1 MLKSLI
7 DKKYIYYGGS
17 IVLSRGLEYFV
28 LFFAAG
34 YLAKEDYGQLEFYKK
49 IIEVGSSV
57 LAFGFP
63 ALILSYTKSKESKIY
78 FYLLSIIFVSAL
90 LLTLSIVGLFSYN
103 WFLLILAMGF
113 YGMFFTGGITQSYQ
127 MVYLGS
133 NYASVYKI
141 IISLLFYG
149 GVFCLIYFAGIKGEA
164 YLYPAIFL
172 LPLMFLYTYFDF
184 RKVRLELRK
193 LKSYWKL
200 FKKLLISSFT
210 LVVSNFANLMFLY
223 TDILLIKILS
233 NSANTEIAD
242 FSFALNVSSVLLI
255 VSTTLVQVDI
265 EKLKSV
271 PNYLYVL
278 NKKIILFSIILASAL
293 VVVYYLIINSEI
305 YDGYQNTFTLFL
317 IILLGKVFACMS
329 NAYGT
334 NLTILKK
341 FSINL
346 NINILAFV
354 LNFLICVVAYRF
366 YGLIGLAVTSSCIF
380 VMRFLLFRHY
390 SRIFYSKL
398 KKS

>member
-172 LPLMFLYTYFDF
+172 LPLMLLYTYFDF

-354 LNFLICVVAYRF
+354 LNFLICIVAYRF

>member
-78 FYLLSIIFVSAL
+78 FYLLSIIFVLAL
-90 LLTLSIVGLFSYN
+90 LLTLSIVGLFSIN

-113 YGMFFTGGITQSYQ
+113 YGMFFTGGVTQSYQ

-141 IISLLFYG
+141 AISILFYG

-172 LPLMFLYTYFDF
+172 LPLMLLYTYFDF

-354 LNFLICVVAYRF
+354 LNFLICIVAYRF

>member
-242 FSFALNVSSVLLI
+242 FSFALNVAGVLLI
-255 VSTTLVQVDI
+255 VSMTLIQVEI
-265 EKLKSV
+265 EKLKMNQSFV
-271 PNYLYVL
+271 FSLNRKISILTIFLSTVLILTYYVL
-278 NKKIILFSIILASAL
+278 INTYYTKFSETFFLFTVIL
-293 VVVYYLIINSEI
+293 V
-305 YDGYQNTFTLFL
+305 
-317 IILLGKVFACMS
+317 GKVFLTLS
-329 NAYGT
+329 NLFGT

-341 FSINL
+341 FKLNL
-346 NINILAFV
+346 NINII
-354 LNFLICVVAYRF
+354 FLIFNILSCYLGYKL
-366 YGLIGLAVTSSCIF
+366 YGLLGLAVSSTIMLALRYVCL
-380 VMRFLLFRHY
+380 LLFNKAF
-390 SRIFYSKL
+390 IKQA
-398 KKS
+398 K